1 MDDNKNK
8 TVRGNRSKP
17 QTSLKVQPKA
27 SYAHLFTQIKT
38 SPFYT
43 ESNGQKAIVL
53 AQCMNGDSMIWTN
66 QKSKSEFYENGRG
79 ILTQAIEQYRGTAL
93 PKLYD
98 MITDKLYESHFKEKA
113 LKFRA
118 SELSRLT
125 GNTEKHADRI
135 KKRFV
140 EAAHILY
147 EFSFTTKTPEK
158 RIDFRMIQ
166 EVQETRGGFIVIMTD
181 RAMELFERM
190 PKVQH
195 DTVLYRLKDSN
206 ECTYSLGRWIEDY
219 SQRHSKTKENSLNEV
234 TFSVKAIMG
243 GCSFIPEYLSDSREY
258 AHRVPWLTNQLDTLK
273 EIGLMDW
280 EWVDG
285 RPASLEQEATKQIRC
300 RFTNERAPRGTAT
313 RFFPPRKKPKQ
324 LEKPCKI

>member
-1 MDDNKNK
+1 MDDNKPK

-27 SYAHLFTQIKT
+27 PYAHLFGQVRT

-43 ESNGQKAIVL
+43 ESNGQRAFVL
-53 AQCMNGDSMIWTN
+53 AQCQNGESKIWTTT
-66 QKSKSEFYENGRG
+66 KSKSDFYESGRG
-79 ILTQAIEQYRGTAL
+79 LLTQAIEQYRGTAL

-98 MITDKLYESHFKEKA
+98 MITDKLYESHFKEKT

-125 GNTEKHADRI
+125 GNRENHADRI

-166 EVQETRGGFIVIMTD
+166 EVQETRGGFVILMTD

-195 DTVLYRLKDSN
+195 DTVLYRLKDQN

-219 SQRHSKTKENSLNEV
+219 SVRHSKKDENSLKEV
-234 TFSVKAIMG
+234 TFTVKAIMG
-243 GCSFIPEYLSDSREY
+243 GCSFIPDYLSDSREY
-258 AHRVPWLTNQLDTLK
+258 AHRIPWLENQLNALK
-273 EIGLMDW
+273 EVGFMDW

-300 RFTNERAPRGTAT
+300 RFTNERIPIGTAT
-313 RFFPPRKKPKQ
+313 TFDGQTKKRKSLGK
-324 LEKPCKI
+324 

>member
-1 MDDNKNK
+1 MDDNKPK

-27 SYAHLFTQIKT
+27 PYAHLFTQIRT

-43 ESNGQKAIVL
+43 ESNGQRAIVL
-53 AQCMNGDSMIWTN
+53 AQCQNGDSKIWTN
-66 QKSKSEFYENGRG
+66 QKSKSEFYESGRG

-98 MITDKLYESHFKEKA
+98 MITDKLYESHFKEKT

-125 GNTEKHADRI
+125 GNRENHADRI

-166 EVQETRGGFIVIMTD
+166 EVQETRGGFVILMTD

-195 DTVLYRLKDSN
+195 DTVLYRLKDQN

-219 SQRHSKTKENSLNEV
+219 SVRHSKKDENSLKEV
-234 TFSVKAIMG
+234 TFTVKAIMG
-243 GCSFIPEYLSDSREY
+243 GCSFIPDYLSDSREY
-258 AHRVPWLTNQLDTLK
+258 AHRRPWLENQLNALK
-273 EIGLMDW
+273 EVGFMDW

-300 RFTNERAPRGTAT
+300 RFTNERIPIGTAT
-313 RFFPPRKKPKQ
+313 TFDEQTKKRKSLGK
-324 LEKPCKI
+324 

>member
-1 MDDNKNK
+1 MDDNKPK

-27 SYAHLFTQIKT
+27 SYAHLFGQVRT

-43 ESNGQKAIVL
+43 ESNGQRAMVF
-53 AQCMNGDSMIWTN
+53 AQCQNGESKIWTT
-66 QKSKSEFYENGRG
+66 QKSQSDFFESGRG
-79 ILTQAIEQYRGTAL
+79 LLTKAIEQYRGTAL

-98 MITDKLYESHFKEKA
+98 MITDKLYECHFKEKT

-125 GNTEKHADRI
+125 GIRENHADRI
-135 KKRFV
+135 KKRFI

-166 EVQETRGGFIVIMTD
+166 EVQETRGGFVILMTD

-195 DTVLYRLKDSN
+195 DTVLYRLKDQN

-219 SQRHSKTKENSLNEV
+219 SVRHSKKDENSLKEV
-234 TFSVKAIMG
+234 TFTVKAIMG
-243 GCSFIPEYLSDSREY
+243 GCSFIPDYLSDSREY
-258 AHRVPWLTNQLDTLK
+258 AHRIPWLENQLNALK
-273 EIGLMDW
+273 EVGFMDW

-300 RFTNERAPRGTAT
+300 RFTSERIPIGSAT
-313 RFFPPRKKPKQ
+313 TFDALPKKRKSLGK
-324 LEKPCKI
+324 